1 MNELKRKSF
10 IYLFIVFGICF
21 GLGFI
26 ALFTQ
31 TPAGNPVYNFL
42 QKIFTLVPVSAAL
55 ITRWITK
62 GRESLHISLKV
73 WKHKSI
79 WLLAAVGSGVA
90 IVIGTVLYFMVF
102 PDQYSGQFAYG
113 SMMGLFSDKTSSALT
128 ITSPLRFA
136 VVCILLGALF
146 IPLQL
151 LELGEEIGWRGYL
164 LPIQVQM
171 YGIKKAVIWN
181 GLLWGVAHVTLIYFG
196 FNYSLK
202 NAFAPW
208 SNILIMTFLCIVIGI
223 IESYVTIETGNCM
236 YAAIFHGVINLIGEI
251 PVFLS
256 KDMVNSLLGPN
267 PTGLI
272 GMSGLIILSLILF
285 FRLGKIKDNITN
297 ES

>member
-1 MNELKRKSF
+1 MNELKRKSL

-26 ALFTQ
+26 VFFTQ
-31 TPAGNPVYNFL
+31 TPTGNPVYNFL

-62 GRESLHISLKV
+62 GKESLHISLKV
-73 WKHKSI
+73 WKHKPI

-113 SMMGLFSDKTSSALT
+113 SMMGLLSEKTSSVIT
-128 ITSPLRFA
+128 INSPIRAA

-164 LPIQVQM
+164 LPIQIQM

-181 GLLWGVAHVTLIYFG
+181 GLLWGVLHAPLIYFG
-196 FNYSLK
+196 FNYSLD

-208 SNILIMTFLCIVIGI
+208 SNILIMIFLCIVIGI
-223 IESYVTIETGNCM
+223 IESSVTIVTGNCM

-256 KDMVNSLLGPN
+256 KDMENTLLGPN
-267 PTGLI
+267 PSGLI

-285 FRLGKIKDNITN
+285 IRLGKIKDNTIN

>member
-31 TPAGNPVYNFL
+31 TPTGNPVYNFL

-62 GRESLHISLKV
+62 GKESLHISLKV

-79 WLLAAVGSGVA
+79 WLLASVGSGVA

-102 PDQYSGQFAYG
+102 PDQYSGHFAYG
-113 SMMGLFSDKTSSALT
+113 SMIGLFSEKTSSTLT
-128 ITSPLRFA
+128 LTSPIRFA
-136 VVCILLGALF
+136 VICILLGALF

-164 LPIQVQM
+164 LPIQIQM

-181 GLLWGVAHVTLIYFG
+181 GFLWGVAHVALIYFG
-196 FNYSLK
+196 FNYSLE

-223 IESYVTIETGNCM
+223 IESYVTIATGNCM

-256 KDMVNSLLGPN
+256 KDMVNTLIGPN

-285 FRLGKIKDNITN
+285 FKLGKIKDNITN